1 MTTKRVCISMPPALY
16 EEAKRLVRKGRYASM
31 SALIQEAI
39 RRLLEREFTAR
50 SKHQRGERR

>member
-1 MTTKRVCISMPPALY
+1 MPPALY

-39 RRLLEREFTAR
+39 RRLLERGFTAR